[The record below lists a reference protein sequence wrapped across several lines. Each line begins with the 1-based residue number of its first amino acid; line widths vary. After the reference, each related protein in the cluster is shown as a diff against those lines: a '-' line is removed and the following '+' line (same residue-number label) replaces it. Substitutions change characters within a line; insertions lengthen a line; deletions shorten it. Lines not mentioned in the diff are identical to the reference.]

1 MKAFVVG
8 YEYGP
13 HMGDR
18 FHVLAQD
25 WGSAK
30 ELAVQYLKEE
40 HLWDRVGDRN
50 MDITEVNRIPE
61 KTFFIY

>member
-13 HMGDR
+13 YMGGQ

-25 WGSAK
+25 WGTAK

-40 HLWDRVGDRN
+40 NLWDRVGSQN
-50 MDITEVNRIPE
+50 LNIAEVDYLSREILV
-61 KTFFIY
+61 IY

>member
-13 HMGDR
+13 YMGDC

-50 MDITEVNRIPE
+50 MNITEVNRIPE